1 MQNDTR
7 KVLENSASQKG
18 KTLTVLFKNDKHSNL
33 QVGQIPT
40 IEAPEFQGD
49 NNFEAETMPNGTRQ
63 PARYGVAVK

>member
-1 MQNDTR
+1 MQNETR

-40 IEAPEFQGD
+40 IEAPEF
-49 NNFEAETMPNGTRQ
+49 
-63 PARYGVAVK
+63 